1 MITKKQQD
9 EILGR
14 INRAETTD
22 QLEKIRIESIGRKGV
37 VTLAL
42 RTIKDLPVDQKAS
55 AGQAANRVKKTITNA
70 LEVRLNALEN
80 QETVPS
86 EVLIDL
92 TAPGL
97 GHQLGHLHPLEM
109 LKKELIELFWQIG
122 FNVADGPEIETD
134 WYCFEALNIP
144 ADHPAR
150 DMQDTFYLESG
161 AVVRT
166 HTSAVQI
173 RYMEGHKPPIRII
186 APGKV
191 YRNEDEDA
199 THGWAFTNL
208 EGLVVDK
215 AISLA
220 DLKGTLVYMLKGVF
234 GQQTKVRLRPSY
246 FPYVEPGL
254 EADASCLKCQ
264 GKDQNC
270 RLCKGTGWV
279 ELLGAGM
286 VHPQVLRNVN
296 IDPNQYSGFAFGVGL
311 ERLSVIKYGIND
323 VRNLWRPNL
332 AFLEQF

>member
-14 INRAETTD
+14 INRAVTTD
-22 QLEKIRIESIGRKGV
+22 QLEKIRIESIGRKGL
-37 VTLAL
+37 VTMAL

-55 AGQAANRVKKTITNA
+55 AGQAANRVKKTIANA

-80 QETVPS
+80 KETVPL
-86 EVLIDL
+86 EALIDL

-109 LKKELIELFWQIG
+109 LKKDLIELFWQIG

-254 EADASCLKCQ
+254 EADASCLKCL

-296 IDPNQYSGFAFGVGL
+296 IDPSRYSGFAFGVGL
-311 ERLSVIKYGIND
+311 ERLAVIKYGIND